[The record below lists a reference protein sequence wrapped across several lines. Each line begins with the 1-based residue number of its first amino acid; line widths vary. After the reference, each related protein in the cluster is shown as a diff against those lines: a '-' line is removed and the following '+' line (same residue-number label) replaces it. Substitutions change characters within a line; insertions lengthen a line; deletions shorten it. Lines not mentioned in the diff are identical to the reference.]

1 MKALFHYRD
10 RRWEAEIPDVPG
22 CHTYG
27 ETLLQAR
34 QNLREALAC
43 SLDDLGEAQA
53 AEVARDAELEPTYAI
68 TVVKHSSVS
77 QMSDMI
83 EEDAA
88 FLLTLVGDPV
98 YGYIWEELQGVNYER
113 QP

>member
-1 MKALFHYRD
+1 MAMKALFHYRD

-43 SLDDLGEAQA
+43 SLDELGEAFA
-53 AEVARDAELEPTYAI
+53 AKVARDAELESTYAI
-68 TVVKHSSVS
+68 TVVKHPSVGPT
-77 QMSDMI
+77 SDMV
-83 EEDAA
+83 EEAAA
-88 FLLTLVGDPV
+88 FLFTLVGDPV
-98 YGYIWEELQGVNYER
+98 YDQGRTPGREL
-113 QP
+113 